1 MLILPTSGNY
11 LTSEI
16 ETVLYR
22 AQLLLEEGQ
31 LEAALA
37 ILETAR
43 PSEERHQQE
52 RDYLLGWCYTQQQR
66 WHEATHIL
74 LSLCKQENTSGS
86 DTEIKQSGK
95 HSRREQLARSFLRL
109 GDAAVNLSRYSD
121 ASRHYLE
128 CLRHLQHLKMSS
140 AALHYKAHYGQ
151 GVACLMLGLYE
162 AAMHHYQEAR
172 ALYTAHEDEE
182 ELAHIY
188 YGLCYTYRY
197 SKQLIDARIAGEK
210 ALEIYERKANHAL
223 AGRMRNL
230 LGRISFLLGEFTEAA
245 DFYSQ
250 ALSIA
255 LIEPNF
261 NMIAANYIAL
271 ADLHLAEGRV
281 AEARDCCQ
289 RAIDEAVRITDEH
302 IRGLTYFG
310 VGKVLAAE
318 ARMPASACEMRST
331 LLERACTWFE
341 RAGRSL
347 SQTQANADLAEL
359 YGRWAD
365 VLEDLGQ
372 AREAAHCWRQAYLAI
387 ANTRGAGW
395 S

>member
-1 MLILPTSGNY
+1 MLILPTSGNH

-37 ILETAR
+37 ILESAR
-43 PSEERHQQE
+43 PSEEMHQHE
-52 RDYLLGWCYTQQQR
+52 RDYLLGWCYTRQQR

-74 LSLCKQENTSGS
+74 LPLCNQDNTRGR
-86 DTEIKQSGK
+86 DTEIKQLGK

-128 CLRHLQHLKMSS
+128 CLRHLQHLRMSS
-140 AALHYKAHYGQ
+140 ASLHYKAHYGQ
-151 GVACLMLGLYE
+151 GVAYLMLGLYE
-162 AAMHHYQEAR
+162 AALHHYQEAL
-172 ALYTAHEDEE
+172 ALYPAYEDEE

-197 SKQLIDARIAGEK
+197 SKQLIEARIAGEK
-210 ALEIYERKANHAL
+210 ALEIYERKAHWAL

-230 LGRISFLLGEFTEAA
+230 LGRICFLLGEFTEAA

-250 ALSIA
+250 ALTIA
-255 LIEPNF
+255 TTERSF
-261 NMIAANYIAL
+261 NMIVANYVAL
-271 ADLHLAEGRV
+271 AELYLAEGRV

-289 RAIDEAVRITDEH
+289 HAIDESVQIKDEH
-302 IRGLTYFG
+302 ILGLTYFG
-310 VGKVLAAE
+310 LGKVSLAE
-318 ARMPASACEMRST
+318 ARMPASAHEMRRA
-331 LLERACTWFE
+331 LLNDACTWFE
-341 RAGRSL
+341 RAGSL
-347 SQTQANADLAEL
+347 LSRTQAYADLAEL
-359 YGRWAD
+359 YGRWAE

-372 AREAAHCWRQAYLAI
+372 AREAVHCWRQAFLAS
-387 ANTRGAGW
+387 AVTKGAGW
-395 S
+395 F